1 MLKSKKLEEIEIKG
15 RGIIDM
21 WYCAHAIFYF
31 EIIGEDQESYL
42 VHENIY
48 LIYSENEEILDAIAD
63 GVAISNQ
70 DLSTDGHLELD
81 EKKARYIFAGIRKI
95 IKTETMPADKIMAA
109 SSGMELSYSIY
120 EVDSIDEVRKLAA
133 GEMVNLLYRE

>member
-1 MLKSKKLEEIEIKG
+1 M
-15 RGIIDM
+15 
-21 WYCAHAIFYF
+21 
-31 EIIGEDQESYL
+31 

-48 LIYSENEEILDAIAD
+48 LIFSENEEMLDAIAD
-63 GVAISNQ
+63 GVEISNQ
-70 DLSTDGHLELD
+70 DLSTDGHLELS

-95 IKTETMPADKIMAA
+95 IKTETMPADKIMTA

-120 EVDSIDEVRKLAA
+120 EVDTLDEVKKLAA